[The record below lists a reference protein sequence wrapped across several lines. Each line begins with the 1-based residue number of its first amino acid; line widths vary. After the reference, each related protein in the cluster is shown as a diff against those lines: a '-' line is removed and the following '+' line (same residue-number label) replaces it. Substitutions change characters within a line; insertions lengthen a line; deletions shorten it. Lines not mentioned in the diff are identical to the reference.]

1 MQVRAIPASISPK
14 LSSIAGWRG
23 MMVRNRLQIT
33 AVISLVLI
41 FAGPALPEDAA
52 FRYPC
57 YLLDAYDADPPLAD
71 CWKGGDAE
79 GNWPV
84 RVVPQEMLVG
94 PPPSDVSCVTLPPD
108 HWVELKFPGFL
119 VDGPGD
125 DIIIT
130 ELGQCGEQALV
141 FVTDG
146 DGREYLLNRVT
157 ALDSGQQAQTVLGV
171 DLAGVSFPFAPCAV
185 RILGIDRKGSLPG
198 FDVCSVRARTCV
210 TCGQIACN
218 PYPPDAAKDVPPDTV
233 LTWSPAAYAE
243 EHVVYFGTSI
253 TDVDANAM
261 PVGNPP
267 QPQDANR
274 FDPGG
279 LELGKNYYWRI
290 DEANYADGNSPRA
303 GDIWRF
309 TVTDHIIV
317 DDFDSYNG
325 SDNKIYDT
333 WKQTG
338 EAFISLSTD
347 PVYSC
352 GQSMAVNYYYDD
364 YFYSRVTRT
373 FTPARNWA
381 SYGVSVLELLFYG
394 WTGNETNG
402 MIMYLEIG
410 DGDVNTLIPYDGD
423 PNNIKKES
431 WQAWRIDLR
440 NLPGVNISNIT
451 NISVGICL
459 DPSRPSGYGSGKLY
473 FDNIALYPRRC
484 FAENRPVPDFTG
496 DCAVDFE
503 DLEEMAYNWLDSRHN
518 VYTVTA
524 PRAPLAWYKFDGN
537 AQDSAGSAHGQ
548 LVGSPAYV
556 PGVYGQAI
564 RFDLPADSADDD
576 CVTIPAAGE
585 LFSRISTQIT
595 IAFWQ
600 CGADSPHLN
609 DTVCCSNYI
618 YGAVDPV
625 IAINLGCW
633 RNPGK
638 YNWDCGCPWSFDNRL
653 SGTHRYKSQWSCRNG
668 AAGWNH
674 WAFVKNCDAG
684 TDPNNKGIMQVF
696 LNGVLLDSREDAN
709 SPICGIT
716 SFVIGSGWYGG
727 YDGSI
732 DDFRI
737 YDYALS
743 QPEVAYIATNGTG
756 ILDQPLMSP
765 ADLSSDGRI
774 NLKDFAILADN
785 WLDEH
790 LWP

>member
-1 MQVRAIPASISPK
+1 LRVRAIPALISPK

-23 MMVRNRLQIT
+23 MMVRNSLQIA

-41 FAGPALPEDAA
+41 LAGPALPEDAV

-71 CWKGGDAE
+71 CWKGSDAE

-108 HWVELKFPGFL
+108 HWVELKFPGVL
-119 VDGPGD
+119 VDEPGD

-130 ELGQCGEQALV
+130 EIGQAGEQALV

-146 DGREYLLNRVT
+146 AGQEYLLNRVT
-157 ALDSGQQAQTVLGV
+157 ASDSGQPGQTVLGV

-185 RILGIDRKGSLPG
+185 RILGIDIKGSLPG
-198 FDVCSVRARTCV
+198 FDVCSIRARTCV
-210 TCGQIACN
+210 TCGQTACN
-218 PYPPDAAKDVPPDTV
+218 PYPPDASKDVPPDTV
-233 LTWSPAAYAE
+233 LTWSPATFAE

-290 DEANYADGNSPRA
+290 NEVNYADGNSSRA

-325 SDNKIYDT
+325 SDNRIYNT
-333 WKQTG
+333 WTPTG
-338 EAFISLSTD
+338 YTTVFLATS
-347 PVYSC
+347 PVHSC
-352 GQSMAVNYYYDD
+352 GQSMGLYYYYDD
-364 YFYSRVTRT
+364 YFYSEVTRR
-373 FTPARNWA
+373 FNSPQDWA
-381 SYGVSVLELLFYG
+381 CAGVNALELFFYG
-394 WTGNETNG
+394 KPHNGNKG
-402 MIMYLEIG
+402 LMMYITIG
-410 DGDVNTLIPYDGD
+410 DGDVNTVVPYDGD

-431 WQAWRIDLR
+431 WQVWRIDLR
-440 NLPGVNISNIT
+440 KLTGVNLSNIT
-451 NISVGICL
+451 NISIGMCLGITEPPGYGTGEVYFDDIIL
-459 DPSRPSGYGSGKLY
+459 YPSRCLE
-473 FDNIALYPRRC
+473 
-484 FAENRPVPDFTG
+484 ENRPAADFTG
-496 DCAVDFE
+496 DCAVDLE
-503 DLEEMAYNWLDSRHN
+503 DLEEMTYNWLDTRYN
-518 VYTVTA
+518 VYAVTA

-537 AQDSAGSAHGQ
+537 AQDSTGNADGEPC
-548 LVGSPAYV
+548 GSPSYV

-564 RFDLPADSADDD
+564 HFDGYKDSVAITD
-576 CVTIPAAGE
+576 AAG
-585 LFSRISTQIT
+585 LFSRISNQIT

-600 CGADSPHLN
+600 YGADSPHLT

-618 YGAVDPV
+618 YGVAGPA

-653 SGTHRYKSQWSCRNG
+653 SGTHRYKSEW
-668 AAGWNH
+668 AGRWNH

-684 TDPNNKGIMQVF
+684 PNGRGLMQIF
-696 LNGVLLDSREDAN
+696 LNGVLYDSRTDAN
-709 SPICGIT
+709 SPISAVT